1 MNKSIENISKE
12 MAMEIIDLDK
22 QILDLIKHKKEL
34 IKTYKKFLKE
44 NEIHFLDNVELA
56 ALDK

>member
-12 MAMEIIDLDK
+12 MALEIIDLDK

-34 IKTYKKFLKE
+34 IKKYKKFLKE
-44 NEIHFLDNVELA
+44 NEIHFLNNVELA

>member
-1 MNKSIENISKE
+1 MNKTIENISKE
-12 MAMEIIDLDK
+12 MALEIIDLDK
-22 QILDLIKHKKEL
+22 KILDLIQHKKEL
-34 IKTYKKFLKE
+34 LKSYKKFLKE

>member
-1 MNKSIENISKE
+1 MNKTIDQISKE
-12 MAMEIIDLDK
+12 KAIEIIDLDK
-22 QILDLIKHKKEL
+22 KIIDLIKHKKHL

-44 NEIHFLDNVELA
+44 NEIHFLENVELA

>member
-1 MNKSIENISKE
+1 MNKSIENISKS
-12 MAMEIIDLDK
+12 MALQIIDLDK
-22 QILDLIKHKKEL
+22 QIVDLIKNKKYL
-34 IKTYKKFLKE
+34 IKKYKKFLKE